1 MSLPKYLPLVGRA
14 LLSSIFLYAGI
25 NNLIT
30 FSDTQQSIA
39 GSGLIPPALAGPAVL
54 GNVFCC
60 IVGSLSLI
68 LGFKARWGAALLII
82 FLVPTT
88 LLFHQFWA
96 DPGETIAF
104 LKNLSLIGALVYV
117 GYYGAGPVS
126 LDARSASTDARDR
139 DYAADPMNRPIN
151 R

>member
-1 MSLPKYLPLVGRA
+1 MSIPKYFPLVGRA

-25 NNLIT
+25 NNLLT
-30 FSDTQQSIA
+30 FSSTQQGIA
-39 GSGLIPPALAGPAVL
+39 ASGLIPPALAAPAVL

-68 LGFKARWGAALLII
+68 LGLKARWGAALLII

-96 DPGETIAF
+96 DSAETIPF
-104 LKNLSLIGALVYV
+104 LKNMSLVGALIYV
-117 GYYGAGPVS
+117 AYFGAGPVS
-126 LDARSASTDARDR
+126 LDARSTSSDVYSREYAS
-139 DYAADPMNRPIN
+139 DPANRPIN